1 MRPVL
6 RVRNGRYS
14 ILDVFMG
21 KHIVSVTHLNPGQST
36 QGHEHDWEECYYFAC
51 GIGKMKIGDKVEEVS
66 MGQFKV
72 IKANVFHQVFNKSLM
87 TLSFVCVWNKEKEET
102 E

>member
-14 ILDVFMG
+14 ILDIYLS
-21 KHIVSVTHLNPGQST
+21 KYIVSVTHLNPGQST
-36 QGHEHDWEECYYFAC
+36 QGHMHDWEECYYFAC
-51 GIGKMKIGDKVEEVS
+51 GVGRIQIGGKGEEIS
-66 MGQFKV
+66 MGQFRV
-72 IKANVFHQVFNKSLM
+72 IKPNVFHQVFNDSLM
-87 TLSFVCVWNKEKEET
+87 TLSFVCVWDKGKEEA